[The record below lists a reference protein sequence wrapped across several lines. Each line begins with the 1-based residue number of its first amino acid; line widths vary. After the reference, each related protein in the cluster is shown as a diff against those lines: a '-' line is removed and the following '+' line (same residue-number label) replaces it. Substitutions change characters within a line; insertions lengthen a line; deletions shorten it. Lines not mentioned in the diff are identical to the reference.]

1 MSRPGVLVKHLA
13 MRGPHLSA
21 RRGALRSSDSTQGA
35 PSRGDPPRDGA
46 TDLTGA
52 VPVMSPPRPQP
63 LAEPVPTMSR
73 CELDPEMYRVFAFAV
88 LAWHR
93 RLPKQG
99 GDRCA
104 CGQPWLSCEYVDLAD
119 KLLWTG
125 AGSWRP
131 A

>member
-1 MSRPGVLVKHLA
+1 MSRTGVLVKHLA
-13 MRGPHLSA
+13 LRGPHLSS
-21 RRGALRSSDSTQGA
+21 RRGSVRPNGPSHGDS
-35 PSRGDPPRDGA
+35 PRDSA

-52 VPVMSPPRPQP
+52 VPVVTAVRQSEAGPQP
-63 LAEPVPTMSR
+63 SR

-93 RLPKQG
+93 RVPKNG

-104 CGQPWLSCEYVDLAD
+104 CGTLWLDCQYVDLAD

-131 A
+131 V